1 VKGAPAAL
9 IALTDD
15 HSTSTTGLTMSIK
28 VAAASEATKKLSEV
42 SRDLEFSAVNR
53 VITGKTMG
61 GLDIEA
67 FGSFAPDPQKL
78 LCFLPSAQPRN
89 AAPQVPFFPRW
100 SWASEFSAWDV
111 LSFSDPLLPLAP
123 SLPASWFATFEEDVI
138 GEFARFI
145 RGYCTKRGIK
155 TEDVILYGSSMG
167 GYGSLM
173 IAAELQDSHAVA
185 EVPQLDLLRYPD
197 STSLADVESLSLGGR
212 PLNDLATQFPHRTD
226 VYARLQSTKCIPP
239 MTIITNRSDSAFQET
254 LDFVAGLHQL
264 AANAESVGPVML
276 HQTPRSEGHA
286 VQPTPYMIRLL
297 KSIGGIPP
305 QVAKYYPTFAGTQER
320 LEFPQW
326 DFDNC
331 DSWGERE
338 LKESVAWIKHDNA
351 TELAVEFSAIN
362 PGAGTSKGIVF
373 CVAVHGTSP
382 EEMALEGFM
391 FSHYRSVGYFKYV
404 ALPDGTSAHDIRLSV
419 PVGAMIKGIGL
430 AAWDVKA
437 PVIRDLRLS

>member
-1 VKGAPAAL
+1 
-9 IALTDD
+9 
-15 HSTSTTGLTMSIK
+15 MSLK
-28 VAAASEATKKLSEV
+28 VAAASEATKTLSDV
-42 SRDLEFSAVNR
+42 SRDLGFSAVDR
-53 VITGKTMG
+53 VITGKTTG

-100 SWASEFSAWDV
+100 SWANDFSDWDV
-111 LSFSDPLLPLAP
+111 LSFSDPVLHSAP
-123 SLPASWFATFEEDVI
+123 SLPASWFATFDEDVI
-138 GEFARFI
+138 AELASFI
-145 RGYCTKRGIK
+145 RGYCIKRCIK
-155 TEDVILYGSSMG
+155 AEDVILYGSSMG

-173 IAAELQDSHAVA
+173 IAAELQDAHAVA
-185 EVPQLDLLRYPD
+185 EVPQIDLLRYPD
-197 STSLADVESLSLGGR
+197 PAALADVESLALRGR
-212 PLNDLATQFPHRTD
+212 PLTDLAAQFPHRTD

-239 MTIITNRSDSAFQET
+239 MTIVTNRSDSAFQET
-254 LDFVAGLHQL
+254 LDFVASLHQL
-264 AANAESVGPVML
+264 ATNADSIGPVLL

-286 VQPTPYMIRLL
+286 VQPTSYMVRLL
-297 KSIGGIPP
+297 KSIGGIPT
-305 QVAKYYPTFAGTQER
+305 QVAKYYPAFEEAQAR

-326 DFDNC
+326 DYENC

-338 LKESVAWIKHDNA
+338 LKDSVSWIKLDNA
-351 TELAVEFSAIN
+351 TELVVEFSAMN
-362 PGAGTSKGIVF
+362 PGAGSSKGIVF

-404 ALPDGTSAHDIRLSV
+404 ALHDGASAHVIRL
-419 PVGAMIKGIGL
+419 PVAAGSSIKGIGL
-430 AAWDVKA
+430 AAWDAKA